1 MAMKG
6 NQNNLDQSKDI
17 LDIKDRSIL
26 SPHVPSDFL
35 AIVYYN
41 PDTWEQLW
49 LRQQLSRTPR
59 FAQCSEEGGAVEH
72 YEGWG
77 GVLGK
82 GGCVCY
88 SDVAICSNFFNCNNS
103 VEQYQID
110 GFKASQTKSS
120 RMHFC
125 FCITGTR
132 VSLLTMDNLSKVVRD
147 RNQRGDKSNNLHQIS
162 NSFPEEI
169 VCLKQKQTQVTK
181 SQIMDEDNVLHKYHV
196 CVKEILVLLY
206 HTEDSYLLLTS

>member
-17 LDIKDRSIL
+17 LDIKDISIL
-26 SPHVPSDFL
+26 SPQVPSDFL
-35 AIVYYN
+35 AIVCYN

-49 LRQQLSRTPR
+49 LRQQLSRAPR

-88 SDVAICSNFFNCNNS
+88 SDVAICSNFFNCNPTLQYEAANGNINS
-103 VEQYQID
+103 VSE
-110 GFKASQTKSS
+110 
-120 RMHFC
+120 
-125 FCITGTR
+125 
-132 VSLLTMDNLSKVVRD
+132 
-147 RNQRGDKSNNLHQIS
+147 
-162 NSFPEEI
+162 
-169 VCLKQKQTQVTK
+169 
-181 SQIMDEDNVLHKYHV
+181 LHKISKIYCYKTIMH
-196 CVKEILVLLY
+196 KSKQIFR
-206 HTEDSYLLLTS
+206 YLTQMHQQ

>member
-1 MAMKG
+1 MISFPFLFTITMVMKG
-6 NQNNLDQSKDI
+6 NQNNLDQRKDI

-26 SPHVPSDFL
+26 CPQSSFF
-35 AIVYYN
+35 
-41 PDTWEQLW
+41 W
-49 LRQQLSRTPR
+49 LSRHCLLQSRYLRTTLIATAIESNTKVCTMFGVR
-59 FAQCSEEGGAVEH
+59 RAVEH

-103 VEQYQID
+103 AEQYQID

-125 FCITGTR
+125 FCITSTR

-147 RNQRGDKSNNLHQIS
+147 RN
-162 NSFPEEI
+162 
-169 VCLKQKQTQVTK
+169 
-181 SQIMDEDNVLHKYHV
+181 
-196 CVKEILVLLY
+196 
-206 HTEDSYLLLTS
+206 

>member
-1 MAMKG
+1 MVMKG
-6 NQNNLDQSKDI
+6 NQNNLDQRKDI

-41 PDTWEQLW
+41 PDTWEQLE
-49 LRQQLSRTPR
+49 LLQQLSRTPR

-82 GGCVCY
+82 GDCVCN

-120 RMHFC
+120 RMQFC
-125 FCITGTR
+125 FCITSTR
-132 VSLLTMDNLSKVVRD
+132 VSLLTMDNLSKVARD
-147 RNQRGDKSNNLHQIS
+147 RN
-162 NSFPEEI
+162 
-169 VCLKQKQTQVTK
+169 
-181 SQIMDEDNVLHKYHV
+181 
-196 CVKEILVLLY
+196 
-206 HTEDSYLLLTS
+206 

>member
-1 MAMKG
+1 MVMKG
-6 NQNNLDQSKDI
+6 NQNNLDQRKDI

-26 SPHVPSDFL
+26 SPQVPSDSL
-35 AIVYYN
+35 AIVCYN

-49 LRQQLSRTPR
+49 LRRQLSRTPR

-103 VEQYQID
+103 AEQYQID

-125 FCITGTR
+125 FCITSTR

-147 RNQRGDKSNNLHQIS
+147 RN
-162 NSFPEEI
+162 
-169 VCLKQKQTQVTK
+169 
-181 SQIMDEDNVLHKYHV
+181 
-196 CVKEILVLLY
+196 
-206 HTEDSYLLLTS
+206 

>member
-1 MAMKG
+1 M
-6 NQNNLDQSKDI
+6 
-17 LDIKDRSIL
+17 
-26 SPHVPSDFL
+26 
-35 AIVYYN
+35 
-41 PDTWEQLW
+41 
-49 LRQQLSRTPR
+49 
-59 FAQCSEEGGAVEH
+59 VEH

-110 GFKASQTKSS
+110 SFKASQTKSS

-125 FCITGTR
+125 FCITSTR
-132 VSLLTMDNLSKVVRD
+132 VSLLTMDNLPTVVGD

-169 VCLKQKQTQVTK
+169 ICLKQKQTQVTK
-181 SQIMDEDNVLHKYHV
+181 SQIMDEDNGSPAYSHQSKSHHGGVLTVMIMVGICHRRIPTIEYNDDDDNDNEK
-196 CVKEILVLLY
+196 KQNN
-206 HTEDSYLLLTS
+206 